1 MSFSKD
7 KIAEELRKQVE
18 ALDPAMKKLKFV
30 RNEGHYWDS
39 WYHSRSMVRVQPVPV
54 KENGS
59 WGFYSGFKLKV
70 NRNEHPGRGSHTVLV
85 KIDNLEAVKGA
96 VKDSLLYIRARDK
109 STRLSESFK
118 GTLEKTAPRMFPDR
132 EAKIYSA
139 SGGSFQ
145 VSVARKNH
153 VGAWFS
159 VTVSTSGVV
168 EKVEISYPGK
178 SLEDVAKL
186 LMEKW

>member
-1 MSFSKD
+1 MSFD
-7 KIAEELRKQVE
+7 KIADELRKQVE

-30 RNEGHYWDS
+30 RTEGHYWDS
-39 WYHSRSMVRVQPVPV
+39 WYHSRSMVSVQPVPV
-54 KENGS
+54 KEKGS
-59 WGFYSGFKLKV
+59 SVFYSGFKLKIK
-70 NRNEHPGRGSHTVLV
+70 RGEHPGRGSHTVLV
-85 KIDNLEAVKGA
+85 KIDNLEAVKTA
-96 VKDSLLYIRARDK
+96 IKDSLLYIRARDK
-109 STRLSESFK
+109 STRLNESFK
-118 GTLEKTAPRMFPDR
+118 VTLEKTAPRLFPGR
-132 EAKIYSA
+132 ETNIYSA

-145 VSVARKNH
+145 VSVTRKNH
-153 VGAWFS
+153 AGAWFS